1 MAGSILIVD
10 DVATNRIVLKAKLSG
25 ARYATSQAA
34 DGRAALA
41 LAATE
46 KPGLILLDTNL
57 PDMSGSEM
65 IARLRADPE
74 TRRIPVIAM
83 TVHDDPELRIDLLK
97 AGANEILTKPFDE
110 LVLLARLRSLLRAH
124 ASADETALRA
134 LTCHELGFAE
144 SLHDFAPPARIALIA
159 HQPEQAL
166 RWKAALTRNLPGDRI
181 EILCGEMP
189 LDDPRAGVVPD
200 IFVIA
205 ADLERRGDGLRLM
218 SELRSRAETRD
229 AVIAIATPRNA
240 HEIQATALDLGADE
254 LLPCDLYGQA
264 AQEAALRLRAQLA
277 QKRVRDRLRV
287 SVDEGLRLAM
297 VDPLTGLYNR
307 RYANA
312 HLARMSDRARR
323 TGRTSVVMVLD
334 LDRFKRINDSYGH
347 RAGDH
352 VLTAFAKALRSNLRG
367 VNLIARIGGEE
378 FLVVLPDTTLDAG
391 YRTAERLRHAIE
403 TQPIRLPNGEVISI
417 TLSIGLAIGG
427 TRDTDPQHLVDEA
440 DAALLNAKATGRN
453 QVAIAQASNAA

>member
-25 ARYATSQAA
+25 ARYTTLQAA

-41 LAATE
+41 LAMTE

-57 PDMSGSEM
+57 PDMRGSEV
-65 IARLRADPE
+65 IARLRAEPE

-83 TVHDDPELRIDLLK
+83 TVHDDPALRIELLK

-144 SLHDFAPPARIALIA
+144 SFHDFAPPARIALIA
-159 HQPEQAL
+159 HRPERAL
-166 RWKAALTRNLPGDRI
+166 HWKAALARCLPTERIQVLSGD
-181 EILCGEMP
+181 MP
-189 LDDPRAGVVPD
+189 LDDPRAGEVPD
-200 IFVIA
+200 IFVIE
-205 ADLERRGDGLRLM
+205 ADLARNGDGLRLM
-218 SELRSRAETRD
+218 SELRSRAVTRD
-229 AVIAIATPRNA
+229 SVIAIATVRTA
-240 HEIQATALDLGADE
+240 RETQATALDLGADE
-254 LLPCDLYGQA
+254 LLPCDLSGPA
-264 AQEAALRLRAQLA
+264 AQEAALRLRAQLG
-277 QKRVRDRLRV
+277 QKRLRDRLRV

-312 HLARMSDRARR
+312 HLARMSQRARR
-323 TGRTSVVMVLD
+323 TGRASVVMVLD
-334 LDRFKRINDSYGH
+334 LDRFKRVNDSYGH

-352 VLTAFAKALRSNLRG
+352 VLTAFAKALRANLRG
-367 VNLIARIGGEE
+367 ADLIARIGGEE
-378 FLVVLPDTTLDAG
+378 FLVVLPDTTLDDG
-391 YRTAERLRHAIE
+391 YRTAERLRRAIE
-403 TQPIRLPNGEVISI
+403 TQSIRLPSGENISI
-417 TLSIGLAIGG
+417 TLSIGLALGG

-453 QVAIAQASNAA
+453 QVAVAQTSNAA